1 MTDMHSAVIS
11 TLPDEHHQRVLD
23 VWADLADEFDL
34 DPAGELPPPHISY
47 HVAERYDSSTVESRL
62 HSVAADTEPFTVHAG
77 GVGVFTAAPVVYL
90 PLARAPA
97 LADLHDSLW
106 NRLTEFAEHADSY
119 YHPDRWFPHVTLAY
133 HSLDRDRLGDVV
145 EYLGEREF
153 AWELEIND
161 VAHLEATDDEM
172 HIRSRVEF

>member
-1 MTDMHSAVIS
+1 MSDMHSAVIS

-23 VWADLADEFDL
+23 VWDDLADEFDL
-34 DPAGELPPPHISY
+34 NPAGELPPPHISY
-47 HVAERYDSSTVESRL
+47 HVAERYDPATVESRL
-62 HSVAADTEPFTVHAG
+62 HSVAADTEPFTVYTG

-90 PLARAPA
+90 PLARSPA
-97 LADLHDSLW
+97 LASLHDSLW

-133 HSLDRDRLGDVV
+133 YSLERDQLGDVV

-153 AWELEIND
+153 AWEMDIND
-161 VAHLEATDDEM
+161 VAHLEATEDEM